1 MLIIT
6 RRVNEATCIGED
18 IRIVVLGMNRGQV
31 KLGVEAPRDVEILR
45 DELVNNLAEPPD
57 E

>member
-18 IRIVVLGMNRGQV
+18 IRIVVLGVNRGQV

>member
-18 IRIVVLGMNRGQV
+18 IRIVVLGVNRGQV
-31 KLGVEAPRDVEILR
+31 KLGIEAPRDVCVFRPIVTAHS
-45 DELVNNLAEPPD
+45 D
-57 E
+57 